1 MPDYLFINY
10 SEWGEIMNGLV
21 SQLKRLKKMTG
32 IYDFTHVY
40 APPRGGLP
48 IAVHLSHHL
57 SIDMIEF
64 IDPNYP
70 PDWFGPNDNLLVID
84 DIVDTG
90 KTFKNLKEML
100 DIIVEEIPT
109 FQYKLASIHYKPR
122 TIIKPDIFMQE
133 ISNDTWVVYPFENL
147 EECGREKTEFNLR
160 RKKELSIETSNP
172 IVTATQIE
180 DQDKQIWKSFLGE
193 QE

>member
-1 MPDYLFINY
+1 
-10 SEWGEIMNGLV
+10 
-21 SQLKRLKKMTG
+21 
-32 IYDFTHVY
+32 
-40 APPRGGLP
+40 
-48 IAVHLSHHL
+48 
-57 SIDMIEF
+57 
-64 IDPNYP
+64 
-70 PDWFGPNDNLLVID
+70 
-84 DIVDTG
+84 
-90 KTFKNLKEML
+90 
-100 DIIVEEIPT
+100 
-109 FQYKLASIHYKPR
+109 
-122 TIIKPDIFMQE
+122 MQE